1 MKTRHVRAIAVFG
14 IVLITLTG
22 ARGSRGSG
30 CDNDHSSSSSSS
42 SGGGHYDDDD
52 TSGSSVSGGEDTTES
67 PTGGSATGPVDA
79 MTDVEFKYCSID
91 SAGAKLQGHLYIT
104 NSATTDQT
112 YDITV
117 QFEGDGSSAAPVVKT
132 IDDVSVAAFNN
143 YTMDVEASYVGSGKE
158 NDSRDCKVTSAT
170 RTANVS

>member
-22 ARGSRGSG
+22 ARGSRGGG
-30 CDNDHSSSSSSS
+30 CDNDHSSGSSSSS
-42 SGGGHYDDDD
+42 SGGHYDDD
-52 TSGSSVSGGEDTTES
+52 TGGTVSGGEKTTGS

-91 SAGAKLQGHLYIT
+91 SAAAHLQGHLYIT

-132 IDDVSVAAFNN
+132 IDDVTVAAFNN
-143 YTMDVEASYVGSGKE
+143 YTMDVEAPYVGSGKG
-158 NDSRDCKVTSAT
+158 NDIRDCKVTSAT
-170 RTANVS
+170 RTESVS